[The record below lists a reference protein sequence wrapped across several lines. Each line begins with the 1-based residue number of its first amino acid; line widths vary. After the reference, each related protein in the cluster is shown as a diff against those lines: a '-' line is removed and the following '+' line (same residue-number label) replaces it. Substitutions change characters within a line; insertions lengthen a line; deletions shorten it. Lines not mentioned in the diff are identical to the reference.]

1 MRDKLLDLEAGMD
14 DTGGAAAPADSGAGA
29 ADSGETAESAWSGPD
44 QATWES
50 TQQTLAEQQ
59 QAIEYFASLTQPT
72 NPFQNGQQPQGQQP
86 IEIDPLADDFQS
98 QLDAYFEQKTAP
110 YQEYLQAQQYREGDA
125 RAQDILAD
133 DIAKNGEFLYNDPN
147 SPEGDSKSVAR
158 LLANNF
164 VGEFNQQ
171 FPNDPA
177 KAAEA
182 AIQKAAAV
190 VRAIEKGAGSSYHD
204 QQINQLAG
212 LGGARREPAAG
223 GINGQQFAMPTGGSL
238 VDVAYRHGGGR

>member
-14 DTGGAAAPADSGAGA
+14 DTGGAAAPADAAAGA
-29 ADSGETAESAWSGPD
+29 ADSGEAAESAWSGPD
-44 QATWES
+44 QETWES

-72 NPFQNGQQPQGQQP
+72 NPFQNGQQQQGQQP

-125 RAQDILAD
+125 RAADIIAD
-133 DIAKNGEFLYNDPN
+133 DIAKNGDYLFAE
-147 SPEGDSKSVAR
+147 SKDKAR
-158 LLANNF
+158 ALANNYI
-164 VGEFNQQ
+164 GETNQQ
-171 FPNDPA
+171 FPNNPA
-177 KAAEA
+177 QAAEA
-182 AIQKAAAV
+182 ALTRAAQD
-190 VRAIEKGAGSSYHD
+190 VRAWEASVKEAAIEQYK
-204 QQINQLAG
+204 NELAG
-212 LGGARREPAAG
+212 LSGARREPAAG